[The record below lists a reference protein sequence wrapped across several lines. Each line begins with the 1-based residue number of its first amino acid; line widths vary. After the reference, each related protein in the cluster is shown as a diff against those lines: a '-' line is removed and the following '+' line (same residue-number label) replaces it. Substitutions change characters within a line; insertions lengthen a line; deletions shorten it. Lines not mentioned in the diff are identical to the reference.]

1 MKSFMVLV
9 LGFLLAVS
17 ARPAQAEQ
25 PPAAEIQRFAELI
38 LYRLDLAEH
47 VAAWK
52 WRNDKPI
59 EDLAQEARVLDA
71 AATQAEAAGL
81 DFLTVRPFLASQIEA
96 SKAMQRR
103 WFATWKSKG
112 FPSTQPDLDLN
123 TVLRPSIARAGDA
136 ILAQLVLVRP
146 LLDVPEQRAHL
157 TSILATAA
165 TKRGLAPDALKDI
178 TDTAAPVAYAAQGAS
193 VLDRIV
199 ARKQLLIGTT
209 GDYPPFSS
217 VAANGYAGIDIDLAV
232 ELAKSLDVEPVF
244 VRTSWPNLMADL
256 KAKRF
261 DIGMSGISRTQ
272 ERQREAYQ
280 SQSYLADGKTPIV
293 RCGEEERYDTIEEID
308 RKGVRVIV
316 NPGGTNE
323 RFAQAKL
330 MSAAV
335 QVFPDNTRIFD
346 EIAAGRADVMVTDL
360 IEVKYQS
367 ALNPKL
373 CQALDGTFTVTEKAY
388 LMPRDGA
395 LLRYVDSW
403 LDRMKADGTLKAA
416 FDKHLRAATPERF
429 RALPDRWRGNGR
441 RRVYCPPPASPRRHR
456 PDRTCTRRARRW
468 SPRAAWGVGSSQYR
482 RASACRR
489 RNGARQ
495 PGRCAEC
502 SRPAERLHPSGSL
515 CPGSRSGSLPSWRA

>member
-9 LGFLLAVS
+9 LGILLAVS

-52 WRNDKPI
+52 WRNDTPI
-59 EDLAQEARVLDA
+59 EDLAQETRVLDGA
-71 AATQAEAAGL
+71 AIKAEAAGL
-81 DFLTVRPFLASQIEA
+81 DFLTVRPFLAAQIDA

-103 WFATWKSKG
+103 WFATWKTGG

-157 TSILATAA
+157 NSILATAA
-165 TKRGLAPDALKDI
+165 KSRGLAPQTLSDI
-178 TDTAAPVAYAAQGAS
+178 AQAAGPVAYAAQGAS
-193 VLDRIV
+193 LLDRIV
-199 ARKQLLIGTT
+199 ARKQLRIGTT

-217 VAANGYAGIDIDLAV
+217 VAADGYAGIDIDLAMD
-232 ELAKSLDVEPVF
+232 LAKSLGVEPVF
-244 VRTSWPNLMADL
+244 VRTTWQNLMADL
-256 KAKRF
+256 KANRF
-261 DIGMSGISRTQ
+261 DVGMSGITKTQ

-280 SQSYLADGKTPIV
+280 TQSYLADGKTPIV
-293 RCGEEERYDTIEEID
+293 RCGEEARYDTVEEID

-330 MSAAV
+330 MSANI
-335 QVFPDNTRIFD
+335 QVFPDNTKIFD
-346 EIAAGRADVMVTDL
+346 EIAAGRADVMVTDQ

-367 ALNPKL
+367 ALDPRL
-373 CQALDGTFTVTEKAY
+373 CPALAGTFTLTEKAY
-388 LMPRDGA
+388 LMPRDDA
-395 LLRYVDSW
+395 LLRYVDAW
-403 LDRMKADGTLKAA
+403 LDRVKSDGTLKAT
-416 FDKHLRAATPERF
+416 FDKYLKK
-429 RALPDRWRGNGR
+429 
-441 RRVYCPPPASPRRHR
+441 PA
-456 PDRTCTRRARRW
+456 
-468 SPRAAWGVGSSQYR
+468 Q
-482 RASACRR
+482 
-489 RNGARQ
+489 
-495 PGRCAEC
+495 
-502 SRPAERLHPSGSL
+502 
-515 CPGSRSGSLPSWRA
+515 